1 MIPRRSPGQR
11 RRRTRREEELEQL
24 LAKDPAK
31 HAELLELRRY
41 NPQSFR
47 KELTKLIRKGVISR
61 GRAFE
66 LPSDVLDAL
75 TLEEK
80 DLQESVEAGI
90 TQGDYSFRT
99 LAGLLEAERAGKRRE
114 GVLGWLERRYA
125 ELLAQEGR
133 ALR

>member
-24 LAKDPAK
+24 LDKDPAR

-47 KELTKLIRKGVISR
+47 KELMKLIRKGVISR
-61 GRAFE
+61 GRSFDM
-66 LPSDVLDAL
+66 PGDVLDTL
-75 TLEEK
+75 SLEEA
-80 DLQESVEAGI
+80 DLQKQLDAGLEE
-90 TQGDYSFRT
+90 GDYSFRT
-99 LAGLLEAERAGKRRE
+99 LAGLLEAERAGQRRP
-114 GVLGWLERRYA
+114 GVLRWLEQRYA
-125 ELLAQEGR
+125 ELLAKEGR